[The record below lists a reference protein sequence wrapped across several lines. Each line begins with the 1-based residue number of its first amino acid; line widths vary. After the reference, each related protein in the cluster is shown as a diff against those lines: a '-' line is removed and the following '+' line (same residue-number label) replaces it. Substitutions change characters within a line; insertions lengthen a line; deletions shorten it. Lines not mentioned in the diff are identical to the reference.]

1 MKQPSLDVLMRCV
14 DCKYTLVI
22 AAAKRARALMANS
35 NSDEFKDIKPVSLAL
50 NEIGEGKINL
60 DFLGEGAKNDVKE

>member
-1 MKQPSLDVLMRCV
+1 MKQPSLDVLMKYV

-35 NSDEFKDIKPVSLAL
+35 NSEEFKDIKPVSLAL
-50 NEIGEGKINL
+50 NEIGEGKIDV
-60 DFLGEGAKNDVKE
+60 DFSGESVKNDVKE